1 MSKTI
6 CYFKRIATVFAV
18 VLTLSYA
25 APIKAIDVG
34 EIALVEDATGKM
46 LPLAGMCDNP
56 AYTNGL
62 CVTHAGIAF
71 FATHPDEYDMLVF
84 FSAKAINPMF
94 DPKQAL
100 RLAASAKG
108 LGADTTPWTSSALG
122 SGGRLIHA
130 VAMGSLISLPDD
142 PNDIYKSDIPLP
154 GLTVLAHEIGHHWLA
169 FTMLNKN
176 DEYGQQ
182 DILRGYFN
190 DSVTS
195 HWSCWSNTGQD
206 TVMPDGT
213 TKFCGSVMHGG
224 MLKDNGD
231 GTYTDI
237 NGPRKF
243 SQLDQYFMGL
253 RLAAEVQMPLWY
265 VRVGYDLHGCADMPL
280 AEGVPKT
287 FEGERLEYTVDD
299 IIRANGERI
308 PKASPCHFKIGFILV
323 HGSGVPPT
331 LEQIQKVDRYRT
343 ALEAWW
349 PWATD
354 YYGSLDTTLSGCGV
368 GTLACEGKQSKHC
381 FAADGDDDAAEIIEN
396 EIVEIELPCAKDE
409 IKCDGALAIYCD
421 SYGQWIMRENCAD
434 SGGSCLE
441 GGCVAADG
449 DEETAEEPAAEGEH
463 AAEETGETVNE
474 EEDSSLTDSE
484 FGDQSKKNGSS
495 GDGCAAEGFSAAAFA
510 VIAAALILRRR
521 RD

>member
-1 MSKTI
+1 MNVKL
-6 CYFKRIATVFAV
+6 YYLKIAAAFTAV
-18 VLTLSYA
+18 AVIFFTAQLN
-25 APIKAIDVG
+25 AIDVG
-34 EIALVEDATGKM
+34 EIALVEDTTGKM

-62 CVTHAGIAF
+62 CVTHAGAAF
-71 FATHPDEYDMLVF
+71 YASHPDEYDMLVF

-100 RLAASAKG
+100 RLVADAKG
-108 LGADTTPWTSSALG
+108 IGADTTPWTSSALG

-130 VAMGSLISLPDD
+130 VAMGSLISLPDNPD
-142 PNDIYKSDIPLP
+142 DIYKSDIPLP
-154 GLTVLAHEIGHHWLA
+154 GLTVLGHEIGHHWLA

-182 DILRGYFN
+182 DILRGYFS

-195 HWSCWSNTGQD
+195 HWSCWANTGQD

-224 MLKDNGD
+224 MLTDNGD
-231 GTYTDI
+231 GKFTDM

-280 AEGVPKT
+280 AEGVPKN
-287 FEGERLEYTVDD
+287 FEGERLEYTMDD

-308 PKASPCHFKIGFILV
+308 PKASPCHYKIGFVLV
-323 HGSGVPPT
+323 HGAGVMPT

-354 YYGSLDTTLSGCGV
+354 YYGSLDTTLSGCGT
-368 GTLACEGKQSKHC
+368 GTLACAGKQSQHC
-381 FAADGDDDAAEIIEN
+381 FAADGDEDAAEIIET
-396 EIVEIELPCAKDE
+396 EIAEIELACAKDE
-409 IKCDGALAIYCD
+409 KKCDGNLAIYCN
-421 SYGQWIMRENCAD
+421 SYGQWVMSENCAD
-434 SGGSCLE
+434 SKAACFE
-441 GGCVAADG
+441 GFCVAADG
-449 DEETAEEPAAEGEH
+449 DEEASNEVSAEGEP
-463 AAEETGETVNE
+463 ASEESGDTTKEL
-474 EEDSSLTDSE
+474 DDALLTDSE
-484 FGDQSKKNGSS
+484 FGDQPKKKGSS
-495 GDGCAAEGFSAAAFA
+495 GNGCAADGFASAAL
-510 VIAAALILRRR
+510 AALASALILRKR